1 MAGYMTKLVG
11 SDGIYDGSYK
21 AGEVLTNGIFVNIAA
36 DGTVKKLTGAGS
48 IEMRVRE
55 KTTLWGLPAVILD
68 VVLEGD
74 GTAYFVEQVEP
85 GVREEWND
93 IANEIKI
100 GEFVRMH
107 KPLLGEQ
114 LIMSVTSEVL
124 ATLAEGDTAKP
135 AAGGTIAKKSA

>member
-74 GTAYFVEQVEP
+74 GTAYFVEQVNP

>member
-21 AGEVLTNGIFVNIAA
+21 AGELLTNGIFVNIAA

-68 VVLEGD
+68 VVVEGD
-74 GTAYFVEQVEP
+74 GTAYFVEQVNP
-85 GVREEWND
+85 GVHEEFDD
-93 IANEIKI
+93 INNVIKI

-124 ATLAEGDTAKP
+124 ATLTEGDTAKP
-135 AAGGTIAKKSA
+135 AAGGTIAKKS

>member
-21 AGEVLTNGIFVNIAA
+21 AGELLTNGIFVNIAA
-36 DGTVKKLTGAGS
+36 DGTVKKLTAAGS

-68 VVLEGD
+68 VVVEGD
-74 GTAYFVEQVEP
+74 GTAYFVEQVNP
-85 GVREEWND
+85 GVHEEYND
-93 IANEIKI
+93 IENVIKI

-114 LIMSVTSEVL
+114 LIMSVTSAVL
-124 ATLAEGDTAKP
+124 ATLTEGDTAKP
-135 AAGGTIAKKSA
+135 ASGGTIAKKS

>member
-21 AGEVLTNGIFVNIAA
+21 AGEALTNGIFVNIAA

-68 VVLEGD
+68 VVVEGD
-74 GTAYFVEQVEP
+74 GTAYFVEQVNP
-85 GVREEWND
+85 GVHEEYND
-93 IANEIKI
+93 IENVIKA

-114 LIMSVTSEVL
+114 LIMSVTSAVL
-124 ATLAEGDTAKP
+124 ATLTEGDTAKP
-135 AAGGTIAKKSA
+135 ASGGTIAKKS

>member
-21 AGEVLTNGIFVNIAA
+21 AGEALTNGIFVNIAA
-36 DGTVKKLTGAGS
+36 DGTVKKLTAAGS

-68 VVLEGD
+68 VVVEGD
-74 GTAYFVEQVEP
+74 GTAYFVEQVNP
-85 GVREEWND
+85 GVHEEYND
-93 IANEIKI
+93 IENVIKI

-114 LIMSVTSEVL
+114 LIMSVTSAVL
-124 ATLAEGDTAKP
+124 ATLTEGDTAKP
-135 AAGGTIAKKSA
+135 ASGGTIAKKS

>member
-68 VVLEGD
+68 VVVEGD
-74 GTAYFVEQVEP
+74 GTAYFVEQVNP
-85 GVREEWND
+85 GVHEEYND
-93 IANEIKI
+93 IENEIKI

-114 LIMSVTSEVL
+114 LIMSVTSTVL
-124 ATLAEGDTAKP
+124 GTLVEGDTAKP

>member
-21 AGEVLTNGIFVNIAA
+21 AGEALTNGIFVNIAA
-36 DGTVKKLTGAGS
+36 DGTVKKLTAAGS

-68 VVLEGD
+68 VVVEGD
-74 GTAYFVEQVEP
+74 GTAYFVEQVNP
-85 GVREEWND
+85 GVHEEFDD
-93 IANEIKI
+93 INNVIKI

-124 ATLAEGDTAKP
+124 ATLTEGDTAKP
-135 AAGGTIAKKSA
+135 AAGGTIAKKS

>member
-36 DGTVKKLTGAGS
+36 DGTVKKLTAAGS

-68 VVLEGD
+68 VVVEGD

-93 IANEIKI
+93 IENEIKI

-114 LIMSVTSEVL
+114 LIMSVTSTVL
-124 ATLAEGDTAKP
+124 DTLAEGDTAKP
-135 AAGGTIAKKSA
+135 ASGGTIAKKS

>member
-21 AGEVLTNGIFVNIAA
+21 AGEALTNGIFVNIAA
-36 DGTVKKLTGAGS
+36 DGTVKKLVGAGS

-68 VVLEGD
+68 VVVEGD
-74 GTAYFVEQVEP
+74 GTAYFVEQVNP
-85 GVREEWND
+85 GVHEEFDD
-93 IANEIKI
+93 INNVIKI

-124 ATLAEGDTAKP
+124 ATLTEGDTAKP
-135 AAGGTIAKKSA
+135 AAGGTIAKKS

>member
-21 AGEVLTNGIFVNIAA
+21 AGELLTNGIFVNIAA

-55 KTTLWGLPAVILD
+55 KTTLWGLPAAILD
-68 VVLEGD
+68 VVVEGD
-74 GTAYFVEQVEP
+74 GTAYFVEQVNP

-93 IANEIKI
+93 IENEIKI

-124 ATLAEGDTAKP
+124 ATLTEGDTAKP
-135 AAGGTIAKKSA
+135 AAGGTIAKKS

>member
-21 AGEVLTNGIFVNIAA
+21 AGEALTNGIFVNIAA

-68 VVLEGD
+68 VVVEGD
-74 GTAYFVEQVEP
+74 GTAYFVEQVNP
-85 GVREEWND
+85 GVHEEYDD
-93 IANEIKI
+93 INNVIKI

-114 LIMSVTSEVL
+114 LIMSVTSTVL
-124 ATLAEGDTAKP
+124 GTLTEGDTAKP
-135 AAGGTIAKKSA
+135 AAGGTIAKKS

>member
-21 AGEVLTNGIFVNIAA
+21 AGEALTNGIFVNIAA
-36 DGTVKKLTGAGS
+36 DGTVKKLTAAGS

-68 VVLEGD
+68 VVVEGD
-74 GTAYFVEQVEP
+74 GTAYFVEQVNP

-93 IANEIKI
+93 IENEIKI

-114 LIMSVTSEVL
+114 LIMSVTSAVL
-124 ATLAEGDTAKP
+124 ATLTEGDTAKP
-135 AAGGTIAKKSA
+135 ASGGTIAKKS

>member
-21 AGEVLTNGIFVNIAA
+21 AGEALTNGIFVNIAA

-68 VVLEGD
+68 VVVEGD
-74 GTAYFVEQVEP
+74 GTAYFVEQVNP
-85 GVREEWND
+85 GVHEEYDD
-93 IANEIKI
+93 INNVIKI
-100 GEFVRMH
+100 GEFVHMH

-114 LIMSVTSEVL
+114 LIMSVTSTVL
-124 ATLAEGDTAKP
+124 GTLTEGDTAKP
-135 AAGGTIAKKSA
+135 AAGGTIAKKS

>member
-21 AGEVLTNGIFVNIAA
+21 AGEALTNGIFVNIAA

-68 VVLEGD
+68 VVVEGD
-74 GTAYFVEQVEP
+74 GTAYFVEQVNP
-85 GVREEWND
+85 GVREEYND
-93 IANEIKI
+93 IENEIKI

-114 LIMSVTSEVL
+114 LIMSVTSTVL
-124 ATLAEGDTAKP
+124 GTLTEGDTAKP
-135 AAGGTIAKKSA
+135 AAGGTIAKKS

>member
-21 AGEVLTNGIFVNIAA
+21 AGELLTNGIFVNIAA

-68 VVLEGD
+68 VVVEGD
-74 GTAYFVEQVEP
+74 GTAYFVEQVNP

-93 IANEIKI
+93 IENEIKI

-124 ATLAEGDTAKP
+124 ATLTEGDTAKP
-135 AAGGTIAKKSA
+135 AAGGTIAKKS

>member
-36 DGTVKKLTGAGS
+36 DGTVKKLTAAGS

-68 VVLEGD
+68 VVVEGD
-74 GTAYFVEQVEP
+74 CTAYFVEQVNP
-85 GVREEWND
+85 GVHEEWND
-93 IANEIKI
+93 IENEIKI

-114 LIMSVTSEVL
+114 LIMSVTSTVL
-124 ATLAEGDTAKP
+124 GTLTEGDTAKP
-135 AAGGTIAKKSA
+135 ASGGTIAKKS

>member
-68 VVLEGD
+68 VVVEGD
-74 GTAYFVEQVEP
+74 GTAYFVEQVNP

-93 IANEIKI
+93 IDNVIKI

-114 LIMSVTSEVL
+114 LIMSVTSTVL
-124 ATLAEGDTAKP
+124 GTLTEGDTAKP
-135 AAGGTIAKKSA
+135 AAGGTIAKKS

>member
-21 AGEVLTNGIFVNIAA
+21 AGEALTNGIFVNIAA

-68 VVLEGD
+68 VVVEGD
-74 GTAYFVEQVEP
+74 GTAYFVEQVNP
-85 GVREEWND
+85 GTRDEWND
-93 IANEIKI
+93 IENVIKT

-114 LIMSVTSEVL
+114 LIMSVTSTVL
-124 ATLAEGDTAKP
+124 GTLTEGDTAKP
-135 AAGGTIAKKSA
+135 AAGGTIAKKS